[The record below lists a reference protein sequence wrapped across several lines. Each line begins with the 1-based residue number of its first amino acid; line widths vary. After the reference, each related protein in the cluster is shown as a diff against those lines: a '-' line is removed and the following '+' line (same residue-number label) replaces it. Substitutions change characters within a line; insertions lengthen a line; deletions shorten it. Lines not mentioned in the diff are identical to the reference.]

1 MKIEKKKTH
10 KKLLYLTEDQ
20 FKEWSRTSTPKIVRF
35 AIEIQDMIKFISD
48 NDISF
53 NEIKGL
59 RML

>member
-1 MKIEKKKTH
+1 MGIEEKKTI
-10 KKLLYLTEDQ
+10 KKALYLT
-20 FKEWSRTSTPKIVRF
+20 KTLHKKWSKLVTPKILRF

-53 NEIKGL
+53 DEIQGL